1 MHLTCRPGC
10 AACCTA
16 PSISSPI
23 PGMPQGKPAGVP
35 CIQLDAQLRC
45 KIFGQPER
53 PAVCGQLQASVE
65 MCGPVDDGGLHARAW
80 LTQLEDLTR
89 PG

>member
-1 MHLTCRPGC
+1 
-10 AACCTA
+10 
-16 PSISSPI
+16 
-23 PGMPQGKPAGVP
+23 MPQGKPAGVP

-45 KIFGQPER
+45 KIFGHPQR

-65 MCGPVDDGGLHARAW
+65 MCGAVEDGGLHARAW
-80 LTQLEDLTR
+80 LTRLENLTR

>member
-1 MHLTCRPGC
+1 
-10 AACCTA
+10 
-16 PSISSPI
+16 
-23 PGMPQGKPAGVP
+23 MPNGKPAGVP

-53 PAVCGQLQASVE
+53 PSVCGQLQASLE
-65 MCGPVDDGGLHARAW
+65 MCGAVADGGVYARAW
-80 LTQLEDLTR
+80 LMRLEELTR

>member
-1 MHLTCRPGC
+1 MTLTCRPGC

-45 KIFGQPER
+45 KIFGHPQR

-65 MCGPVDDGGLHARAW
+65 MCGAVEDGGLHARAW
-80 LTQLEDLTR
+80 LTRLENLTR